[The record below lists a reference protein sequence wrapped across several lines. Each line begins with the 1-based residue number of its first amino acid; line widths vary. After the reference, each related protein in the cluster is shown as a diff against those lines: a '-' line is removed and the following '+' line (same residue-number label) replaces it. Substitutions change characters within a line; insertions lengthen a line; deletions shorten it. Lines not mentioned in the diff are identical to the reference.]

1 MRLLLRY
8 LLIGII
14 SFCTFVPAFA
24 QINPIKTAKDIG
36 KNIPVKKD
44 PPADSRAPS
53 SAPSAAPATTNQST
67 SSGTTLDAT
76 AESSPA
82 KSFISSFWKSIDKL
96 KAASAAQQYHLYS
109 SSISSA
115 ETNLNNIKMRDPAY
129 NLQALENELAKYKAE
144 YKNHN
149 NQRTTSRDNTA
160 NSVRYLSSLFRD
172 DPTRYIPTG
181 VDNLETD
188 MAKHKEKLQA
198 FQDKCDQFLASNPD
212 PVLIKEWESHANQG
226 AAVVPNEV
234 SKLEKSI
241 EANTGKHGLVTYQD
255 LLSLDAFWT
264 VVCKIYPNLSAPAT
278 ALQSVKAALT
288 RLGTEEQML
297 AKFQKNLAEKIKNAR
312 MPAAIH
318 NDASIEAEFKKAFA
332 SMGWGETILKINLLS
347 NDWSTLYHTVT
358 GNIIAR
364 SYRAAIGAKQ
374 PNGNCIIYA
383 FTIVQEHTGAG
394 KYGASKHYEHGV
406 FEDQCLCENIR

>member
-1 MRLLLRY
+1 MRFLPRY
-8 LLIGII
+8 YLMGII
-14 SFCTFVPAFA
+14 SLCAFVPGFA
-24 QINPIKTAKDIG
+24 QINPIKTVKEIG
-36 KNIPVKKD
+36 KNLPVKKD
-44 PPADSRAPS
+44 PPATSGTPT
-53 SAPSAAPATTNQST
+53 SAPNAAPTTNNTST
-67 SSGTTLDAT
+67 TGTTLDAT

-129 NLQALENELAKYKAE
+129 NLQPLESELAKYKAE
-144 YKNHN
+144 YKSHN
-149 NQRTTSRDNTA
+149 NQRTTSRDNAA
-160 NSVRYLSSLFRD
+160 NTVRYLSSLFRD
-172 DPTRYIPTG
+172 DPTDYISTG
-181 VDNLETD
+181 VDNMEAD
-188 MAKHKEKLQA
+188 IAKHKEKLQA
-198 FQDKCDQFLASNPD
+198 FKDKCDQFLASNPD
-212 PVLIKEWESHANQG
+212 PAQIKEWETHANQD
-226 AAVVPNEV
+226 AAIVPNEV
-234 SKLEKSI
+234 TKLEKSI

-288 RLGTEEQML
+288 RLGTEAQML
-297 AKFQKNLAEKIKNAR
+297 AKFQKNLTEKIKNAR
-312 MPAAIH
+312 MPAATH
-318 NDASIEAEFKKAFA
+318 SDANIDAEFKKAFA
-332 SMGWGETILKINLLS
+332 NMGWGETILKINLLS

-374 PNGNCIIYA
+374 PNGNCIIYD

-394 KYGASKHYEHGV
+394 KYGASKRYEHGV
-406 FEDQCLCENIR
+406 FADQCLCENIR